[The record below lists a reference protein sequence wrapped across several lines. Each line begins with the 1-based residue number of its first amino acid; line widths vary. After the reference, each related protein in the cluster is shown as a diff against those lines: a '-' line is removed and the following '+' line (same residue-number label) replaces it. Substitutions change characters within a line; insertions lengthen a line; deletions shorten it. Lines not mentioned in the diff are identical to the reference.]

1 MSAESSQCIY
11 LFTKGIYY
19 GNLRVQKLLFYWG
32 ISNAIVK
39 TSQSDNKSKR
49 VSIEDNLEKTT
60 AENKKGQV
68 YRRSVLNSIT
78 CLSINPKSHDEA
90 KPEAGL
96 VRPEIFDC
104 FQSLFLESA

>member
-1 MSAESSQCIY
+1 
-11 LFTKGIYY
+11 
-19 GNLRVQKLLFYWG
+19 
-32 ISNAIVK
+32 VK

-78 CLSINPKSHDEA
+78 CL
-90 KPEAGL
+90 
-96 VRPEIFDC
+96 
-104 FQSLFLESA
+104 